1 MNQLQLGKKIQEL
14 RKLKGLTQEEL
25 ADRTS
30 LSTRTIQR
38 IENGEVDARTY
49 TLGRLAEALNI
60 ELDIL
65 LIEDESNNTFFSI
78 DSSRNATNKYLA
90 LFHLSGLFILIIPPI
105 LFWIIKRDDIP
116 GIKEHAKDILNFQI
130 SITIYLLVSM
140 VLLII
145 IIGLPLLIFL
155 GIFSS
160 VVIIVN
166 TFKVLR
172 GDEYKY
178 PFNMNIIKK
187 I

>member
-1 MNQLQLGKKIQEL
+1 MNQLELGKKIQEL

-49 TLGRLAEALNI
+49 TLGRLAEALNV

-65 LIEDESNNTFFSI
+65 LVEEESNSNFFSI
-78 DSSRNATNKYLA
+78 DSSKNATNKHLA
-90 LFHLSGLFILIIPPI
+90 LFHLSGLFILILPPL

-130 SITIYLLVSM
+130 SITIYLIISA
-140 VLLII
+140 VLLIL

-155 GIFSS
+155 AIYSS
-160 VVIIVN
+160 IVIIMN
-166 TFKVLR
+166 TIKVLR

-178 PFNMNIIKK
+178 PFNLNIIKS

>member
-1 MNQLQLGKKIQEL
+1 MDQLELGKKIQEL

-49 TLGRLAEALNI
+49 TLSRLAEALNV
-60 ELDIL
+60 ELDNL
-65 LIEDESNNTFFSI
+65 LVEEESNNNFFSI
-78 DSSRNATNKYLA
+78 KSSKKATEKHLA
-90 LFHLSGLFILIIPPI
+90 LFHLSGLFILIFPPL

-116 GIKEHAKDILNFQI
+116 GINEHAKDILNFQI
-130 SITIYLLVSM
+130 SITIYLLISAIL

-145 IIGLPLLIFL
+145 GIPLLILL

-160 VVIIVN
+160 IVIIMN
-166 TFKVLR
+166 SIKVLK
-172 GDEYKY
+172 GNEYKY
-178 PFNMNIIKK
+178 PFNMNIIKN